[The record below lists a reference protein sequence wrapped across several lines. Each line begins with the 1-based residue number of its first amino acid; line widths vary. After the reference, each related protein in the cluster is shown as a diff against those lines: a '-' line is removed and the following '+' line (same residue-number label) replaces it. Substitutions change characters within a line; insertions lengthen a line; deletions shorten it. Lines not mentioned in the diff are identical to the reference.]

1 MAGSYQHCVHDK
13 SGKLRSPES
22 MEGMIENLGDAYEAI
37 EEMYWMIQ
45 HLTKGDRT
53 AIKEANTAAL
63 KLISKHPMYGN

>member
-1 MAGSYQHCVHDK
+1 
-13 SGKLRSPES
+13 